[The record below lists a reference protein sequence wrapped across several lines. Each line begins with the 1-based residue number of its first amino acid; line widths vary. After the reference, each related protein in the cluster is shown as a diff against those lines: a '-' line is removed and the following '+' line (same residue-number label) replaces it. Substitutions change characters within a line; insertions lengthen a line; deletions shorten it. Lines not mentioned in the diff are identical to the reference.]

1 MSGPDTAV
9 SAEHNSVLVVRDAV
23 PADYPAICDVVIA
36 AYRQYAG
43 LIAPDIFSAYL
54 ADLLDLDTHAR
65 RGMRWLSGLRTG
77 VCGCS

>member
-9 SAEHNSVLVVRDAV
+9 SARPNTVLLVRDAA
-23 PADYPAICDVVIA
+23 PADYPAIRDVVIA

-43 LIAPDIFSAYL
+43 LIAPDIFATYL

-65 RGMRWLSGLRTG
+65 HGRLFVVEADQW
-77 VCGCS
+77 V

>member
-36 AYRQYAG
+36 AYRHY
-43 LIAPDIFSAYL
+43 LPTSA
-54 ADLLDLDTHAR
+54 
-65 RGMRWLSGLRTG
+65 
-77 VCGCS
+77 